1 MTHGENVWVDNK
13 KWQPAEPSHCI
24 RKKLKRVN
32 LKFAEDQTI
41 HSLAQS
47 KQAGWP
53 DASTLQHQWRDGE
66 ERKEEE
72 ARRTSVEIGSITGV
86 STESQRC
93 AQAHVG

>member
-53 DASTLQHQWRDGE
+53 DASTLQ
-66 ERKEEE
+66 
-72 ARRTSVEIGSITGV
+72 TSVERRGGTKGGGGAADISGN
-86 STESQRC
+86 RLDNRRK
-93 AQAHVG
+93 H